1 MRIARR
7 AWNKSPNNGADIG
20 GRTTYSAYRKRCRCT
35 MRRSRIVD
43 YDQEMLRQL
52 AAIERE
58 ECRGQQAPKLKN
70 VNKAQKIKSRGEQTM
85 RQALYRMSGVDA
97 TAIDAIGVGTI
108 QVILSEYGPDLSR
121 FATEKQ
127 FV

>member
-1 MRIARR
+1 M
-7 AWNKSPNNGADIG
+7 
-20 GRTTYSAYRKRCRCT
+20 
-35 MRRSRIVD
+35 
-43 YDQEMLRQL
+43 
-52 AAIERE
+52 ERE

-97 TAIDAIGVGTI
+97 TAIDTIGVGTV

-127 FV
+127 FVQHATLAPHQPTSGGKKLKKEETG